1 LPLPPTRERKVEIV
15 VKISDVAARAGVSP
29 GAVSRVLTGDPT
41 LRVTDETRQR
51 VLVAAR
57 ELFYVPNHSA
67 RSLRTSRTRTIALVV
82 PDVTSAVFAEL
93 ARGAE
98 HEAALRGLAIVLG
111 RAEQLQ
117 DDSEWLRRLVAEA
130 RIDGVILQL
139 PDGTPASNLDYL
151 ASQNTPTILIN
162 SMNDSPISTIVLDD
176 AAGIRV
182 AVDHLVSLGHRDI
195 GFVGSIPGSATGQR
209 REAGY
214 RAALAERGLPINAE
228 WMTDLGYSGENGRA
242 AVSELMARGP
252 LPTALVVANLNA
264 ALGVLAEFH
273 QRGLRVPA
281 DISIVAI
288 HDVWYA
294 DSIWPPVTTVRMP
307 LSALGAAAVSRLVG
321 GVEDVSH
328 TVISSPEPEL
338 VVRQSTAAHGG
349 PTGRRDQ
356 SVSASD

>member
-1 LPLPPTRERKVEIV
+1 M
-15 VKISDVAARAGVSP
+15 VKISDVALRAGVSP

-41 LRVTDETRQR
+41 LRVTDETRQK

-111 RAEQLQ
+111 RAEQLE

-139 PDGTPASNLDYL
+139 PDGTPASSLDYF
-151 ASQNTPTILIN
+151 AEQNTPTVLIN
-162 SMNDSPISTIVLDD
+162 SMNAGPLNTIVLDD

-182 AVDHLVSLGHRDI
+182 AVDHLRSLGHRDI
-195 GFVGSIPGSATGQR
+195 GFVGSTAGSATGAR
-209 REAGY
+209 REAGF
-214 RAALAERGLPINAE
+214 RAAMVKGELPIDE
-228 WMTDLGYSGENGRA
+228 VWMTDLGYSGENGRA
-242 AVSELMARGP
+242 AVGELMSRGR

-264 ALGVLAEFH
+264 ALGVLAELH
-273 QRGLRVPA
+273 QRDLRVPA
-281 DISIVAI
+281 DVSIVAI

-307 LSALGAAAVSRLVG
+307 LSTLGAAGVSRLLDSG
-321 GVEDVSH
+321 TKVSH
-328 TVISSPEPEL
+328 SIISSPAPEL
-338 VVRQSTAAHGG
+338 IVRQSTTEYAH
-349 PTGRRDQ
+349 R
-356 SVSASD
+356 

>member
-1 LPLPPTRERKVEIV
+1 L
-15 VKISDVAARAGVSP
+15 VKISDVAARAGVSS

-41 LRVTDETRQR
+41 LRVTDETRQK

-111 RAEQLQ
+111 RAEQLE
-117 DDSEWLRRLVAEA
+117 DDSDWLRRLVAEA

-139 PDGTPASNLDYL
+139 PDGTPASNLDYF
-151 ASQNTPTILIN
+151 ATQTTPTVLIN
-162 SMNDSPISTIVLDD
+162 SMSDAPISTIILDD

-182 AVDHLVSLGHRDI
+182 AVDHLRVLGHHDI
-195 GFVGSIPGSATGQR
+195 GYVGSTPGSATGAR
-209 REAGY
+209 RERGFRDAMLDAGLSVKD
-214 RAALAERGLPINAE
+214 A
-228 WMTDLGYSGENGRA
+228 WMTGLGYSGEDGRA
-242 AVSELMARGP
+242 AVTDLLTRGE
-252 LPTALVVANLNA
+252 LPTALVVANVNA
-264 ALGVLAEFH
+264 SLGVLAEFH
-273 QRGLRVPA
+273 QRGLRVPN
-281 DISIVAI
+281 DISIVAM

-307 LSALGAAAVSRLVG
+307 LSTLGAAAVSRLLDAD
-321 GVEDVSH
+321 ESVSH
-328 TVISSPEPEL
+328 TVVSSPAPEL
-338 VVRQSTAAHGG
+338 VVRKSTTAYVGLSG
-349 PTGRRDQ
+349 T
-356 SVSASD
+356 